1 MHLMSMTTPPC
12 SIAIIICYRTNG
24 RPGNTRYQ
32 YPGVPGTRRPS
43 LLGGPCDD
51 SSLNSV
57 QTAVK
62 TLPDEWIVVVDPR
75 GGTWYQGTIRTE

>member
-1 MHLMSMTTPPC
+1 MEDLV
-12 SIAIIICYRTNG
+12 I
-24 RPGNTRYQ
+24 PGISTLEYQ
-32 YPGVPGTRRPS
+32 VATRRPS

-75 GGTWYQGTIRTE
+75 GGTRYQGTVRTE